1 MDGMDDFWEF
11 LLEEGFFT
19 FLKIS
24 VEPKN
29 HPIEKEH
36 HLPSTSTLVFHV
48 NFRHVFFIH
57 R

>member
-29 HPIEKEH
+29 HPIEKEN
-36 HLPSTSTLVFHV
+36 HLPNLHAYFPC
-48 NFRHVFFIH
+48 
-57 R
+57 